1 MNRGRDMFTNTIP
14 PDKLALMKHT
24 LAAYYVLGA
33 IFVMAPLLGLEFL
46 RLEWRILSAVPY
58 VGAFCFM
65 ASRIYRGRLAPDSIG
80 DFFFSLVIHS
90 AIIFGSYAFS
100 LKAAQMLTDA
110 HSETVK
116 EQAASCMQFGEKFFA
131 NNPGLQE
138 LCREYRKPK

>member
-1 MNRGRDMFTNTIP
+1 MNRGHDMSTNTIP

-46 RLEWRILSAVPY
+46 QLEWRVLSAVPF
-58 VGAFCFM
+58 VGVFFYM

-80 DFFFSLVIHS
+80 DFVFALVIHS

-100 LKAAQMLTDA
+100 LKASQMLTDT

-116 EQAASCMQFGEKFFA
+116 EQAASCMQFGEEFFA
-131 NNPGLQE
+131 KNPGLQE
-138 LCREYRKPK
+138 LCRAYRKPK